1 MRLRLVLVLCVA
13 WIAPALAAPVGV
25 EAVLAAPLLNI
36 LNVYGENNNLCV
48 DFYLKDALDRELI
61 QGMRNGIPTLLSY
74 KVDVWLDRPNWYDKL
89 VKSVRYSYR
98 MKYDNWD
105 TLYTVDAVTEDRHE
119 VISAGDVAELVH
131 LVCNQQRMKTCRLN
145 VLDPGRSYY
154 VTISAEIE
162 ALSAE
167 RIREIDSWLGG
178 EGESKES
185 GGGGGMLGFV
195 IGIFTPGSKTAETK
209 SSIFR
214 LEGLTG

>member
-105 TLYTVDAVTEDRHE
+105 TLYTVDAVTRRRC
-119 VISAGDVAELVH
+119 SLPATGD
-131 LVCNQQRMKTCRLN
+131 
-145 VLDPGRSYY
+145 
-154 VTISAEIE
+154 
-162 ALSAE
+162 
-167 RIREIDSWLGG
+167 
-178 EGESKES
+178 
-185 GGGGGMLGFV
+185 
-195 IGIFTPGSKTAETK
+195 
-209 SSIFR
+209 
-214 LEGLTG
+214 

>member
-1 MRLRLVLVLCVA
+1 MRLKLMLGLCMA
-13 WIAPALAAPVGV
+13 GIAVALAVPMTV

-36 LNVYGENNNLCV
+36 LDIYCENEHLCV

-61 QGMRNGIPTLLSY
+61 QAMRNGIPALLSY
-74 KVDVWLDRPNWYDKL
+74 EVDVWLDRPNWYDKL
-89 VKSVRYSYR
+89 VGSVTYSYR

-105 TLYTVDAVTEDRHE
+105 TLYTVDAMTLERHE

-131 LVCNQQRMKTCRLN
+131 LVCNQKRMKTCKLN
-145 VLDPGRSYY
+145 MLDPGRSYY

-178 EGESKES
+178 EEKPKEA
-185 GGGGGMLGFV
+185 GGGGMLGFV
-195 IGIFTPGSKTAETK
+195 IGIFTSGSKTAETK
-209 SSIFR
+209 SNVFS
-214 LEGLTG
+214 LEGLRG